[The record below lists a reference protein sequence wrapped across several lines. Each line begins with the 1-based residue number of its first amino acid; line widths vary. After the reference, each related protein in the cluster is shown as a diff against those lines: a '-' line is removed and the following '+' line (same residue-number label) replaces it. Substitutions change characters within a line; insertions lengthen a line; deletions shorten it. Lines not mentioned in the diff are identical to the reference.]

1 MLPASNL
8 DGVNVDPRRGNDESD
23 AATATVMS
31 CVHDARGKFPN
42 WMAIPLFSAVLLVPC
57 FWQSR
62 IQATD
67 LSSHIYNAWL
77 ASQIHR
83 GAAPGLWIAPQSNN
97 VLFDLVLEWLLVHV
111 GANAA
116 QRIAV
121 SASVLVFGW
130 GTILFISRAAR
141 RNWWFAAP
149 CVAMLS
155 YGFIFHIGFFNFYL
169 SMGLCLWYLAIFW
182 ETSWRIRAAT
192 LPLLIVAWLA
202 HPFPVVWAVGISG
215 YIALAKRFQP
225 RRRYLIFILGLAV
238 LIGARY
244 ILIHRYKH
252 AWSWQQI
259 YFATGANQINVF
271 GTKYL
276 LPYTCL
282 LFIWLLLFRTL
293 VKTEGIAAIFMTIP
307 AQLWLL
313 NAAAIL
319 LLPDAVMF
327 PQFALPFS
335 FIVQRLSLGAAVM
348 LCAVLVSAPIGKFE
362 KLALVLVAI
371 LFFALLYSDH
381 RELNQLEDRID
392 AAISQLPHGQRV
404 INTPS
409 SNFLRSFSFHHD
421 LDRACIDHC
430 FSYANYEPSTLQFR
444 IRAKPGNGIVMD
456 NYADVAAVE
465 AGSYVVRAND
475 LPVYLLYECGAGNVC
490 VSSLQA
496 GDTAGKRH

>member
-8 DGVNVDPRRGNDESD
+8 DRGNVDARRGNDESD
-23 AATATVMS
+23 AETATAVS
-31 CVHDARGKFPN
+31 SGRDAHGKFPN
-42 WMAIPLFSAVLLVPC
+42 WMAIPLFSAVLLIPC

-77 ASQIHR
+77 ASQIHQ
-83 GAAPGLWIAPQSNN
+83 GLAPGLWIAPQSNN

-130 GTILFISRAAR
+130 GAILFIFRAAR

-155 YGFIFHIGFFNFYL
+155 YGFIFHVGFFNFYL
-169 SMGLCLWYLAIFW
+169 SMGLCSWYLAIFW
-182 ETSWRIRAAT
+182 ETSWRIRAAI
-192 LPLLIVAWLA
+192 LPILIVAWLA
-202 HPFPVVWAVGISG
+202 HPFPVVWAVGISA
-215 YIALAKRFQP
+215 YIALASRFQP
-225 RRRYLIFILGLAV
+225 RRRHLIFILGLAV
-238 LIGARY
+238 LVSTRY
-244 ILIHRYKH
+244 ILVHRYKH
-252 AWSWQQI
+252 AWSWEQI
-259 YFATGANQINVF
+259 YFATGANQIDVF

-276 LPYTCL
+276 LPYACL
-282 LFIWLLLFRTL
+282 LFIWLLLFRRL
-293 VKTEGIAAIFMTIP
+293 VKTEGMAAIFTAIP

-319 LLPDAVMF
+319 LLPDVVMF
-327 PQFALPFS
+327 PQFALPFG

-348 LCAVLVSAPIGKFE
+348 LCAVLVSAPSGKFE
-362 KLALVLVAI
+362 KIALVSVAI
-371 LFFALLYSDH
+371 LFFSFLYSDH
-381 RELNQLEDRID
+381 RELNRMEDRID
-392 AAISQLPHGQRV
+392 AAISQLPPGQRV

-421 LDRACIDHC
+421 LDRACIGHC

-456 NYADVAAVE
+456 NYSDVAAVE

-475 LPVYLLYECGAGNVC
+475 LPLYLLYECGERDVC
-490 VSSLQA
+490 LSSLQA
-496 GDTAGKRH
+496 GDTTGKRH

>member
-8 DGVNVDPRRGNDESD
+8 GRGNVDARRGNDESI
-23 AATATVMS
+23 APTTTPMS
-31 CVHDARGKFPN
+31 SLHSSQSRRSN
-42 WMAIPLFSAVLLVPC
+42 WIAIPLFSAVLLIPC

-83 GAAPGLWIAPQSNN
+83 AAAPGLWIAPQSNN
-97 VLFDLVLEWLLVHV
+97 VLFDLMLEWLLVHV

-121 SASVLVFGW
+121 SASVLLFGW
-130 GTILFISRAAR
+130 GAILFIFRAAR
-141 RNWWFAAP
+141 TNWSFAAP

-192 LPLLIVAWLA
+192 LFLLIVAWLA
-202 HPFPVVWAVGISG
+202 HPFPVVWAVGMSV
-215 YIALAKRFQP
+215 YITLASRFQP
-225 RRRYLIFILGLAV
+225 HRRYLVFILGLAV
-238 LIGARY
+238 LVSTRY

-252 AWSWQQI
+252 AWSWEQI

-276 LPYTCL
+276 LPYACL
-282 LFIWLLLFRTL
+282 LFFWLLLFRRL
-293 VKTEGIAAIFMTIP
+293 LKTAGIAAIFTTIP
-307 AQLWLL
+307 TQLWLL

-327 PQFALPFS
+327 PQFALPFG

-362 KLALVLVAI
+362 KLGLVLVAI
-371 LFFALLYSDH
+371 LFFGFLYSDH
-381 RELNQLEDRID
+381 RELNRMEDRID
-392 AAISQLPHGQRV
+392 AAISHLPPGRRV

-421 LDRACIDHC
+421 LDRACIGRC

-456 NYADVAAVE
+456 NYSDVAAVE
-465 AGSYVVRAND
+465 AGSYLVRSSD
-475 LPVYLLYECGAGNVC
+475 LPLYLLYQCGDRNVC
-490 VSSLQA
+490 VPSLQA
-496 GDTAGKRH
+496 GDTVGKRR

>member
-8 DGVNVDPRRGNDESD
+8 DRGNVDARRGNDESD
-23 AATATVMS
+23 AETATAVS
-31 CVHDARGKFPN
+31 SGRDAHGKFPN
-42 WMAIPLFSAVLLVPC
+42 WMAIPLFSAVLLIPC

-77 ASQIHR
+77 ASQIHQ
-83 GAAPGLWIAPQSNN
+83 GLAPGLWIAPQSNN

-130 GTILFISRAAR
+130 GAILFIFRAAR

-155 YGFIFHIGFFNFYL
+155 YGFIFHVGFFNFYL

-182 ETSWRIRAAT
+182 ETTWRIRAAI
-192 LPLLIVAWLA
+192 LPILIVAWLA
-202 HPFPVVWAVGISG
+202 HPFPVVWAVGVSA
-215 YIALAKRFQP
+215 YIALASRFQP
-225 RRRYLIFILGLAV
+225 RRRHLIFILGLAV
-238 LIGARY
+238 LVSTRY
-244 ILIHRYKH
+244 ILVHRYKH
-252 AWSWQQI
+252 AWSWEQI
-259 YFATGANQINVF
+259 YLATGANQINVF
-271 GTKYL
+271 GNKYF
-276 LPYTCL
+276 LPYACL
-282 LFIWLLLFRTL
+282 LFIWLLLFRRL
-293 VKTEGIAAIFMTIP
+293 VKTETIAALFATIP

-319 LLPDAVMF
+319 LLPDVVMF
-327 PQFALPFS
+327 PQFALPFG

-348 LCAVLVSAPIGKFE
+348 LCAVLVSASPSKFE
-362 KLALVLVAI
+362 KLALVFVAI
-371 LFFALLYSDH
+371 LFFGFLYSDH

-392 AAISQLPHGQRV
+392 AAISQLPPGQRV

-421 LDRACIDHC
+421 LDRACIGHC

-456 NYADVAAVE
+456 NYSDVAAVE
-465 AGSYVVRAND
+465 AGSYVVRSSE
-475 LPVYLLYECGAGNVC
+475 LPLYLLYQCGVRNVC
-490 VSSLQA
+490 MSSLQA
-496 GDTAGKRH
+496 GDTTGKRH